1 MSGHVEMLPMGET
14 VVVSAAQS
22 SDHALAQHLAAEE
35 LNRHRRG
42 TSRHRQ
48 SNYSRD
54 HRATSRSR
62 SRTGRGK
69 TGERKEDQEWVNED
83 EVAEAAPKT
92 PFMTYTFS
100 FVQVLI
106 VLLQILGTP
115 WLPGGLAKWG
125 LGITETRETVR
136 LFDGSEATL
145 TIQNSAN
152 PFYGPDVSD
161 IIKWGA
167 KYAPCMRSSIA
178 TDTYESIAAGESRA
192 GCCIL
197 NGQCGVLNQTDCNSF
212 NGMFQ
217 GEGSRCNG
225 SCTLTLR
232 PCCYGATYQCLVQTQ
247 SYCNAL
253 DGVYHDDDSSTQTCG
268 DVNCLN
274 DICGLGADA
283 EPGKPPRQAE
293 RLFLPIFLHAGV
305 IHLIFNIL
313 IQISLG
319 KEIEQASSW
328 WRFSIMYIGS
338 GIGGFSFAA
347 LFVPDQVSVGASA
360 SIYGLLGVDF
370 VHLLHRW
377 KALRDR
383 WSALSCAIFS
393 AFLYL
398 VFGTLPWIDNW
409 AHSGGFFFG
418 LLFGNV
424 FLPFYEWAGWKRHLG
439 FIFSAALI
447 GISFIVLLTL
457 FYENTDPEF
466 CSWCKF
472 INCIEYTP
480 GLCDDEFG

>member
-1 MSGHVEMLPMGET
+1 
-14 VVVSAAQS
+14 
-22 SDHALAQHLAAEE
+22 
-35 LNRHRRG
+35 
-42 TSRHRQ
+42 
-48 SNYSRD
+48 
-54 HRATSRSR
+54 
-62 SRTGRGK
+62 
-69 TGERKEDQEWVNED
+69 
-83 EVAEAAPKT
+83 
-92 PFMTYTFS
+92 
-100 FVQVLI
+100 
-106 VLLQILGTP
+106 
-115 WLPGGLAKWG
+115 
-125 LGITETRETVR
+125 
-136 LFDGSEATL
+136 
-145 TIQNSAN
+145 
-152 PFYGPDVSD
+152 
-161 IIKWGA
+161 
-167 KYAPCMRSSIA
+167 
-178 TDTYESIAAGESRA
+178 
-192 GCCIL
+192 
-197 NGQCGVLNQTDCNSF
+197 
-212 NGMFQ
+212 
-217 GEGSRCNG
+217 
-225 SCTLTLR
+225 
-232 PCCYGATYQCLVQTQ
+232 VQTQ

-472 INCIEYTP
+472 IKSVVFPPPTTLEQKVARGVCGERC
-480 GLCDDEFG
+480 G